1 MINASS
7 SRTAEVLLQNCG
19 CCVVYYCNL
28 LCTLTPCCKTDWL
41 TICHFSE
48 LPRWDIQY
56 LGITWLQ
63 LTSSSYACLCVI
75 ALVWVGLVCDRKLGK
90 SATIVSSWNAPHCL
104 QVKDNSNAGQV
115 ATAFASQC
123 NRTGSGRTSFL
134 CQQLQL
140 QVAASTNGS
149 LGKRPAAIC
158 SLLNECST
166 EAKSDLSCA
175 VTGPSSGVPSMPL
188 TDLDTC
194 TLDGA
199 RAQSSSTQVPGFSLP
214 STALGANQCTS
225 ISDCSGES
233 RCSLAGSTSQLC
245 TCANAVDTC
254 SPLGTCLLTPCAA
267 CRKCMSKAQEF
278 VAQQQAAS
286 TPSSGLAG
294 AWSTFCSANAVALG
308 LADSSI
314 CSQASSTISS
324 SYNANAGRRAGMLC
338 TQLKLCTADMG
349 SSCLITSTLGT
360 TTSARQIDLCTVEVR
375 C

>member
-1 MINASS
+1 MGHTV
-7 SRTAEVLLQNCG
+7 SRHSLATC
-19 CCVVYYCNL
+19 
-28 LCTLTPCCKTDWL
+28 D
-41 TICHFSE
+41 
-48 LPRWDIQY
+48 
-56 LGITWLQ
+56 LQ
-63 LTSSSYACLCVI
+63 LTCL
-75 ALVWVGLVCDRKLGK
+75 LLCDRFGFVCKIKHGGL
-90 SATIVSSWNAPHCL
+90 ATIVLSCHTPSCL
-104 QVKDNSNAGQV
+104 QVKDNSDAGQV

-134 CQQLQL
+134 CQQLQQ

-158 SLLNECST
+158 SLLDECST
-166 EAKSDLSCA
+166 AAKSDLSCA
-175 VTGPSSGVPSMPL
+175 VTGPSSGVPSMPV

-214 STALGANQCTS
+214 GTALGANQCAS
-225 ISDCSGES
+225 IADCSGES

-294 AWSTFCSANAVALG
+294 AWSTFCSANAAALG
-308 LADSSI
+308 LADSSL
-314 CSQASSTISS
+314 CSQVSSTISS

-349 SSCLITSTLGT
+349 SSCLITSTLGA
-360 TTSARQIDLCTVEVR
+360 TTSDREIDLCTVEVR